1 MEQDEWVSTEPQ
13 IWKEE
18 EKGDTIEGKLVGK
31 REKGG
36 KYGNASYLIENDEG
50 VRVVFGTTV
59 LENRMEAVN
68 IGDIVR
74 IVFKG
79 MAKNKRDEDIKL
91 FEVFRKKHLATE
103 GQPQE
108 EFVEGG

>member
-59 LENRMEAVN
+59 LENRMPFTAPTQS
-68 IGDIVR
+68 R
-74 IVFKG
+74 SSMF
-79 MAKNKRDEDIKL
+79 MTRL
-91 FEVFRKKHLATE
+91 S
-103 GQPQE
+103 
-108 EFVEGG
+108 

>member
-50 VRVVFGTTV
+50 VHVVFGTTV
-59 LENRMEAVN
+59 LEDRMRAVKT
-68 IGDIVR
+68 GDMIR

-79 MAKNKRDEDIKL
+79 TEKNKRSENTKI
-91 FEVFRKKHLATE
+91 FEVFKKKPLVTE
-103 GQPQE
+103 EQILE
-108 EFVEGG
+108 ECVEGG